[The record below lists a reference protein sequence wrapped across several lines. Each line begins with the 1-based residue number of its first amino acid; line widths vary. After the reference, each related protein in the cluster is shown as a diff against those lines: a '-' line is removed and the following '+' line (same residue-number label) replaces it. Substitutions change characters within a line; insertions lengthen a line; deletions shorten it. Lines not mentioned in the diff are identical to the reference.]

1 MPDNFIRCQTCF
13 SMTVCCHPQF
23 ISESYSSHIETDSS
37 PTSWVQND
45 RNYWILLNKKIF
57 CFAQYDGI
65 FSASMKIN
73 ILRHSERSEE
83 SILQKKAI
91 LQRTNCI
98 RTTPLYQKARQERSR
113 NDDNFRTEPPH
124 FIYHA
129 RAWLKRAKNAGLNFD
144 LRFNYYKTCYLRPFF
159 FAGLLTCGISFIRQA

>member
-83 SILQKKAI
+83 SILRKNGYLAENK
-91 LQRTNCI
+91 
-98 RTTPLYQKARQERSR
+98 LYS
-113 NDDNFRTEPPH
+113 NDSTLPKSKT
-124 FIYHA
+124 
-129 RAWLKRAKNAGLNFD
+129 RA
-144 LRFNYYKTCYLRPFF
+144 P
-159 FAGLLTCGISFIRQA
+159 SE